1 MVVKTGV
8 FSYRKFRT
16 YPPPAVEGAKRFCSA
31 RWFKNRQKIAY
42 LWKQVSHVCDSSWN
56 ITWTFN
62 ISRKFKPIK
71 SDYFYVQRM
80 KPCLLKKKHPL
91 FQPILKRETP
101 QKLCVSS
108 VMGV

>member
-1 MVVKTGV
+1 MSVTAAEILLEH
-8 FSYRKFRT
+8 ST
-16 YPPPAVEGAKRFCSA
+16 YLE
-31 RWFKNRQKIAY
+31 N
-42 LWKQVSHVCDSSWN
+42 L
-56 ITWTFN
+56 
-62 ISRKFKPIK
+62 KPIK